1 MLRKYIVIVFYYYL
15 LESMNRFST
24 FFEHD
29 SGLTISKER
38 GVLTG
43 EKLIAAETPIE
54 RNKYLF
60 V

>member
-1 MLRKYIVIVFYYYL
+1 MLRKYIVIVFYYL
-15 LESMNRFST
+15 LESRYRFNT
-24 FFEHD
+24 FFVQD